1 MILKEGYSCLESCLI
16 FSKDFIKA
24 VRLVIIG
31 VCGVPATI
39 ASAGVPLGVLIDM
52 PGGPPGVLID
62 MPGVPLGVLIGP
74 HGVTL
79 DY

>member
-39 ASAGVPLGVLIDM
+39 ASAGVP
-52 PGGPPGVLID
+52 PGVLID